1 MKLIG
6 FIGTGNM
13 ATAIIKGIVS
23 SGFLKGE
30 DIGVFDVIREK
41 AEDLS
46 AIYGVKVF
54 ESANELCENC
64 GKVVLS
70 VKPNIFSSL
79 LPEISETVKEKSPLI
94 ISIAAGKT
102 LGFIGSLL
110 NEAVRAVRVMP
121 NINAVVAEAVCGYC
135 GNENATKDDL
145 EFVREMCSCIGKPV
159 ELAEDKFPIFGV
171 IGGCSP
177 AYAYLFIDAMARAAV
192 KNGLPKKQALEISA
206 QAVLGSAKMILESGE
221 HPWELIDKVCSP
233 GGTTIEGV
241 LALQKDGFEAAVAD
255 AVESAFE
262 KDKRL

>member
-1 MKLIG
+1 MLG

-13 ATAIIKGIVS
+13 ASAIIKGIVS

-30 DIGVFDVIREK
+30 EIGVFDVIKEK
-41 AEDLS
+41 AQQLS
-46 AIYGVKVF
+46 GQYGVTVF
-54 ESANELCENC
+54 ESANALCMDC
-64 GKVVLS
+64 DQVVLS
-70 VKPNIFSSL
+70 VKPNIFGTL
-79 LPEISETVKEKSPLI
+79 LPEIQETVKEKSPLI

-110 NEAVRAVRVMP
+110 DEDTRIVRVMP
-121 NINAVVAEAVCGYC
+121 NINAVVAEAICGYC
-135 GNENATKDDL
+135 GNEKTTKDDL
-145 EFVREMCSCIGKPV
+145 DFVQKMCSCFGKAI
-159 ELAEDKFPIFGV
+159 ELPEEKFPIFGV

-177 AYAYLFIDAMARAAV
+177 AYAYMFIDAMARAAV
-192 KNGLPKKQALEISA
+192 KNGLPNQQALEISA

-241 LALQKDGFEAAVAD
+241 LALQRDGFEAAVAD

-262 KDKRL
+262 KDRKL

>member
-1 MKLIG
+1 MLG

-13 ATAIIKGIVS
+13 ASAIIKGIVS

-30 DIGVFDVIREK
+30 EIGVFDVIKEK
-41 AEDLS
+41 AQELS
-46 AIYGVKVF
+46 ETYGVTVF
-54 ESANELCENC
+54 ESANALCMGC
-64 GKVVLS
+64 DQVVLS
-70 VKPNIFSSL
+70 VKPNIFGVL
-79 LPEISETVKEKSPLI
+79 LPEIRETVKEKSPLI

-110 NEAVRAVRVMP
+110 DEEARIVRVMP
-121 NINAVVAEAVCGYC
+121 NINAVVAEAICGYC
-135 GNENATKDDL
+135 GNEKTTKDDL
-145 EFVREMCSCIGKPV
+145 DFVQKMCSCFGKAI
-159 ELAEDKFPIFGV
+159 ELPEEKFPIFGV

-177 AYAYLFIDAMARAAV
+177 AYAYMFIDAMARAAV
-192 KNGLPKKQALEISA
+192 KNGLPKQQALEISA

-241 LALQKDGFEAAVAD
+241 LALQRNGFEAAVAD

-262 KDKRL
+262 KDRKL

>member
-1 MKLIG
+1 MLG

-13 ATAIIKGIVS
+13 ASAIIKAIVA
-23 SGFLKGE
+23 SGFLPGRE
-30 DIGVFDVIREK
+30 IGVFDVVREK
-41 AEDLS
+41 AQDLS
-46 AIYGVKVF
+46 AKYAVRVF
-54 ESANELCENC
+54 ESANELCQSC
-64 GKVVLS
+64 DKVVLS
-70 VKPNIFSSL
+70 VKPNVFASL
-79 LPEISETVKEKSPLI
+79 LTEISETVQEKSPLI

-102 LGFIGSLL
+102 LGFIGSFLD
-110 NEAVRAVRVMP
+110 EKTRIVRVMP

-135 GNENATKDDL
+135 GNEKAQKDDL
-145 EFVREMCSCIGKPV
+145 EYVHQLCSCIGKAI
-159 ELAEDKFPIFGV
+159 ELSEDQFPIFGV

-192 KNGLPKKQALEISA
+192 KNGLPKNQALAISA

-221 HPWELIDKVCSP
+221 HPWALIDKVCSP

-262 KDKRL
+262 KDKKL

>member
-1 MKLIG
+1 MLG

-13 ATAIIKGIVS
+13 ATAIINGIVS

-30 DIGVFDVIREK
+30 EIGVFDVIKEK
-41 AEDLS
+41 AQQLS
-46 AIYGVKVF
+46 GQYGVTVF
-54 ESANELCENC
+54 ESADALCMDC
-64 GKVVLS
+64 DQVVLS
-70 VKPNIFSSL
+70 VKPNIFGTL
-79 LPEISETVKEKSPLI
+79 LPEIRETVKEKKPLI

-110 NEAVRAVRVMP
+110 DEDTRIVRVMP
-121 NINAVVAEAVCGYC
+121 NINAVVAEAICGYC
-135 GNENATKDDL
+135 GNEKATKDDL
-145 EFVREMCSCIGKPV
+145 DFVQKMCSCIGKAI
-159 ELAEDKFPIFGV
+159 ELPEEKFPIFGV

-177 AYAYLFIDAMARAAV
+177 AYAYMFIDAMARAAV
-192 KNGLPKKQALEISA
+192 KNGLPKQQALEISA

-241 LALQKDGFEAAVAD
+241 LALQRDGFETAVAD

-262 KDKRL
+262 KDRKL

>member
-1 MKLIG
+1 MLG

-30 DIGVFDVIREK
+30 EIGVFDVIKEK
-41 AEDLS
+41 AQQLS
-46 AIYGVKVF
+46 GQYGVTVF
-54 ESANELCENC
+54 ESADALCMEC
-64 GKVVLS
+64 DQVVLS
-70 VKPNIFSSL
+70 VKPNIFGTL
-79 LPEISETVKEKSPLI
+79 LPEIRETVKEKKPLI

-110 NEAVRAVRVMP
+110 DEDTRIVRVMP
-121 NINAVVAEAVCGYC
+121 NINAVVAEAICGYC
-135 GNENATKDDL
+135 GNEKTTKDDL
-145 EFVREMCSCIGKPV
+145 DFVQKMCSCFGKAI
-159 ELAEDKFPIFGV
+159 ELPEEKFPIFGV

-177 AYAYLFIDAMARAAV
+177 AYAYMFIDAMARAAV
-192 KNGLPKKQALEISA
+192 KNGLPKQQALEISA

-241 LALQKDGFEAAVAD
+241 LALQRDGFEAAVAD

-262 KDKRL
+262 KDRKL